1 MARQQ
6 EFMSVIAENIANAN
20 TMRTAEGGPYRRQL
34 AVARRDEATGQVTVD
49 RVADAS
55 EGRLVY
61 DPGHPDADEQGYVR
75 HPNVDMAAEMVDLVT
90 ARRLHEAN
98 ATAFQAAKAMLRRAL
113 EI

>member
-6 EFMSVIAENIANAN
+6 EFMSIIAENIANAN

-34 AVARRDEATGQVTVD
+34 AVARRDEATGKVTID
-49 RVADAS
+49 RVADTG

-61 DPGHPDADEQGYVR
+61 DPGHPDADAQGYVR
-75 HPNVDMAAEMVDLVT
+75 HPNVDMATEMVDLVM